1 MWIAPLASGNMAR
14 TGYRTGVDMAGRIDK
29 RLSDLGIELPVPV
42 APKAAKILHYK
53 QSGNLLFISG
63 QVPRVDGEISYV
75 GKIGREYSLAQGQEA
90 ARVSVLSVLG
100 AARHAL
106 DGDLDRIEEVVR
118 VKGYIN
124 VDPDF
129 TQISEVLNGASELLI
144 ELFGDPGRHARTAI
158 GVASMPFGVAIE
170 VEAVLQVR

>member
-1 MWIAPLASGNMAR
+1 
-14 TGYRTGVDMAGRIDK
+14 MAGRIDA
-29 RLSDLGIELPVPV
+29 RLNELGIKLPNPT

-53 QSGNLLFISG
+53 QSDKLLYISG
-63 QVPRVDGEISYV
+63 QVPRIDGEISFI
-75 GKIGREYSLAQGQEA
+75 GKVGREYSLAEGQKA
-90 ARVSVLSVLG
+90 AQASVLCVLG
-100 AARHAL
+100 AARAAL
-106 DGDLDRIEEVVR
+106 DGDLDRIAEVVR

-144 ELFGDPGRHARTAI
+144 DLFGDPGRHSRTAI

-170 VEAVLQVR
+170 VEAVLQVS

>member
-1 MWIAPLASGNMAR
+1 MWKTDAVCGKMAR
-14 TGYRTGVDMAGRIDK
+14 TENPTGADMAGRIDA
-29 RLSDLGIELPVPV
+29 RLNELGIELPEPTE
-42 APKAAKILHYK
+42 PKAAKILHYK

-63 QVPRVDGEISYV
+63 QVPRVDGEISYI
-75 GKIGREYSLAQGQEA
+75 GKVGREYSLAQGQEA
-90 ARVSVLSVLG
+90 ARTSALCLLG
-100 AARHAL
+100 AARAAL

-144 ELFGDPGRHARTAI
+144 DLFGDAGRHSRTAI